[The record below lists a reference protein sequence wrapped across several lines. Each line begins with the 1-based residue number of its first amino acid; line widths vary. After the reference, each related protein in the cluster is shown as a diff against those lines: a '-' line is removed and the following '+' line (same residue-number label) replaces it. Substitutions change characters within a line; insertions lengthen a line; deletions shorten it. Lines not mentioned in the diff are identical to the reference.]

1 MLKHFAAGL
10 FALAALLAGIA
21 PAAADKRVALVIGN
35 SAYENVPRLT
45 NPSNDA
51 SDVAAKLKAL
61 GFEVVEGIDLG
72 KRDMEKRI
80 RAFAEALSGADVG
93 LFYYAGHGLQVD
105 QRNFL
110 APIDAQL
117 KSESDLDFEAVQLD
131 LVLKN
136 MVRNAATS
144 LVFLDACRDNPLAA
158 NLAQVGRSLDVGR
171 GLARVE
177 AAASMMIVYATEPGK
192 VALDGT
198 GRNSPFTG
206 ALLRHIDTEGASIS
220 DVMIAVRNDV
230 LSETSGKQ
238 RPFESASLTGQFF
251 FKPKPEETADKAS
264 SSSDEIAVLRER
276 LRGSRQIRAR
286 CSSRSRSSSRLSRRS
301 SPRKPRPQSRQ
312 RRNRPPQ
319 TPARPAAWSALSRP
333 RVASSQPRGAAPAPT
348 ETSASTALSPAP
360 SASPPEQD
368 TKVAATESK
377 DTEEPAP
384 EADKTSEAPLPESAT
399 REQLAQDMLV
409 ELSKLGCYF
418 GRINSDW
425 NTRSRLA
432 LDRFNR
438 HAKLDLPLD
447 EPQQASLDA
456 LKDWKGTHC
465 PLEKAVPP
473 RIKQRPVVAPKK
485 QVPPRKAVRAAPP
498 QGAARASRAATR
510 TASRRSWQ
518 RRNTRATARLP
529 LVRLAR
535 TVAKSSPSGRC
546 SYS

>member
-171 GLARVE
+171 GLARIE
-177 AAASMMIVYATEPGK
+177 TPASMMIVYATEPGK

-206 ALLRHIDTEGASIS
+206 ALLRHIDTEGASIG

-251 FKPKPEETADKAS
+251 FKPKPKETADKAS
-264 SSSDEIAVLRER
+264 SSSDEIAVLRQEIAR
-276 LRGSRQIRAR
+276 LQADQGALLKSQQEQLSALQKKLAEETKTTEPAAPQ
-286 CSSRSRSSSRLSRRS
+286 SAAADSGTTSRLVGVE
-301 SPRKPRPQSRQ
+301 
-312 RRNRPPQ
+312 PPKSGVE
-319 TPARPAAWSALSRP
+319 PAKSGVEPTK
-333 RVASSQPRGAAPAPT
+333 GDAPAPP
-348 ETSASTALSPAP
+348 ETSASTAAPAP
-360 SASPPEQD
+360 SAATPEEE
-368 TKVAATESK
+368 TKLAATESK
-377 DTEEPAP
+377 DAEEPAP
-384 EADKTSEAPLPESAT
+384 EGDKTSEAPLPESAT

-438 HAKLDLPLD
+438 HARLDLSLD
-447 EPQQASLDA
+447 KPQQASLDA

-465 PLEKAVPP
+465 PIEKAVPP

-485 QVPPRKAVRAAPP
+485 QAPPRKAVRAAPRKAPPVQAVRPRP
-498 QGAARASRAATR
+498 QPREDHGSDEIRELQRAF
-510 TASRRSWQ
+510 
-518 RRNTRATARLP
+518 P
-529 LVRLAR
+529 
-535 TVAKSSPSGRC
+535 SSAWPGQ
-546 SYS
+546 